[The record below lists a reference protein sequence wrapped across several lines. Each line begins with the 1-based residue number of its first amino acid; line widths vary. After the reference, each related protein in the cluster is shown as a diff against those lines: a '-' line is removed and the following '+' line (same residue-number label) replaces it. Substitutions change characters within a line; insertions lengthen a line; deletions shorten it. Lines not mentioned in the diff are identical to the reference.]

1 MRRAGLGGPPG
12 DVEQGCDVQVGKELA
27 LGCVIGT
34 SKVKERKDFNW
45 AALEAGAKDNQET
58 LISLLFGEKKENNPD
73 LYVFN
78 SEVPSLVPR

>member
-27 LGCVIGT
+27 LGCVVGT

-45 AALEAGAKDNQET
+45 ATLGSRGKGQPGNIDQLALWGFQVGG
-58 LISLLFGEKKENNPD
+58 SLSGFQVE
-73 LYVFN
+73 
-78 SEVPSLVPR
+78 S

>member
-27 LGCVIGT
+27 LGCVVGT

-45 AALEAGAKDNQET
+45 AALEAGAKDNQEI
-58 LISLLFGEKKENNPD
+58 LISLLFG
-73 LYVFN
+73 VFRW
-78 SEVPSLVPR
+78 EVPSLVSR